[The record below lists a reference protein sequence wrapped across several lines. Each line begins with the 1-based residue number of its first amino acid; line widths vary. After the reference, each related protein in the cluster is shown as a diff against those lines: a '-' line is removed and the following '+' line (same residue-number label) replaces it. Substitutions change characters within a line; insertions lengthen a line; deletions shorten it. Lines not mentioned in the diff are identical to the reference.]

1 MSIIMLAFI
10 GMCFMFAAV
19 VKQDGL
25 VFTDALIL
33 LCSAFLLAK
42 EEKRR
47 G

>member
-1 MSIIMLAFI
+1 MSIIMLVFI
-10 GMCFMFAAV
+10 GLCFLGGAI

-25 VFTDALIL
+25 MFTDALIL
-33 LCSAFLLAK
+33 LCCAFVLAK